1 MALHVRSIFCAQ
13 PTRRYVHAFMLCGRM
28 LELWIFDRSG
38 AYSSGIFDIDREP
51 DKFAQALV
59 GYATMDDEMLGA
71 DTFIKSNGEL
81 SIEVDVNDEARSIKL
96 EKLLAKP
103 PCAIITRGTVCYET
117 SEGCVA
123 KFAWAPVKR
132 RPEVDHLKQAQSC
145 RVEGV
150 AKLVG
155 YRHITSTTEMREGL
169 TFGKQHKF
177 RLSDLVPSKIPGG
190 ASASKPLQ
198 AGKSAL
204 GVEYLAISS
213 TKNDASSAVAEPDPD
228 SPGKELWEERKFS
241 CHLISPVGQVIK
253 DFKNVKQLLESLRD
267 AIRAHRS
274 LYVEGNILHRDI
286 SAHNIIIT
294 DHTEPDTGGF
304 KGMLIDLDV
313 ACIAGR
319 ERGEWSTISDRHNTI
334 YGGGGTAE
342 DRSYL
347 SPRRRVILFP
357 FALAMRT
364 RSLGPGTRPGC

>member
-1 MALHVRSIFCAQ
+1 M
-13 PTRRYVHAFMLCGRM
+13 FMLSCYV
-28 LELWIFDRSG
+28 WIFDRSG
-38 AYSSGIFDIDREP
+38 ACSSGIFDIDREP
-51 DKFAQALV
+51 DKFARALV
-59 GYATMDDEMLGA
+59 GYATVDDEMLGA
-71 DTFIKSNGEL
+71 DTFIKSNGGL

-103 PCAIITRGTVCYET
+103 PCAIITRGT
-117 SEGCVA
+117 
-123 KFAWAPVKR
+123 
-132 RPEVDHLKQAQSC
+132 VDHLKQAQSC

-204 GVEYLAISS
+204 GIEYLAILS

-228 SPGKELWEERKFS
+228 SPGNELWEERKFS

-334 YGGGGTAE
+334 YGGGGQMGGLETLDNLMREFPKALDVAE
-342 DRSYL
+342 PLCEELGESFFSQRAKGKAMEL
-347 SPRRRVILFP
+347 FGTTQVILTIP
-357 FALAMRT
+357 
-364 RSLGPGTRPGC
+364 

>member
-1 MALHVRSIFCAQ
+1 
-13 PTRRYVHAFMLCGRM
+13 
-28 LELWIFDRSG
+28 
-38 AYSSGIFDIDREP
+38 
-51 DKFAQALV
+51 
-59 GYATMDDEMLGA
+59 
-71 DTFIKSNGEL
+71 
-81 SIEVDVNDEARSIKL
+81 
-96 EKLLAKP
+96 
-103 PCAIITRGTVCYET
+103 
-117 SEGCVA
+117 
-123 KFAWAPVKR
+123 
-132 RPEVDHLKQAQSC
+132 
-145 RVEGV
+145 
-150 AKLVG
+150 
-155 YRHITSTTEMREGL
+155 MREGL

-204 GVEYLAISS
+204 GIEYLAILS

-228 SPGKELWEERKFS
+228 SPGNELWEERKFS

-334 YGGGGTAE
+334 YGGGGQMGGLETLDNLMREFPKALDVAE
-342 DRSYL
+342 PLCEELGESFFSQRAKGKAMEL
-347 SPRRRVILFP
+347 FGTTQVILTIP
-357 FALAMRT
+357 
-364 RSLGPGTRPGC
+364 